1 MFRCLHVYVVVFFLD
16 LWFGEILILLARNDT
31 MLHVNDLCCLI
42 VVRCLHVNVV
52 ILSFRVYV

>member
-16 LWFGEILILLARNDT
+16 LGFVLILLARNDT

-42 VVRCLHVNVV
+42 VVRCLHANVV